1 MSGRV
6 LAAGHL
12 HSVSSKDKM
21 HKQLALSALTA
32 SRPSLFMSQSQW
44 AQPKGFG

>member
-6 LAAGHL
+6 VAAGHL
-12 HSVSSKDKM
+12 HSDSSKGKK

-32 SRPSLFMSQSQW
+32 FLPSLFMSQSQW
-44 AQPKGFG
+44 A